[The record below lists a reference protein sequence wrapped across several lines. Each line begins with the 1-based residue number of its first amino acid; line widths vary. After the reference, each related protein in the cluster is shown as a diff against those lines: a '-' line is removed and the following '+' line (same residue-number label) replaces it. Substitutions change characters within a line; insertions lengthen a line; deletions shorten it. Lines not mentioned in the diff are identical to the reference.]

1 MQFGHE
7 PDEIKQYLD
16 ARYISAP
23 EAAWRLFG
31 MHLHEEVPNV
41 VRLALHLPGMHQV
54 VFDPEDE
61 AVEILSCADRK
72 KTTLT
77 EFFKTCIKKWT
88 IRKRG
93 FAIGRIYFASPSA
106 GERFYLRLLLTVVR
120 GPQSFDHLRVVN
132 GIQYSMFKSACI
144 ALSLLE
150 DDGKWKQCLEEAS
163 VMRSGSQLRA
173 LFAVILTQ

>member
-31 MHLHEEVPNV
+31 MRLYEEVRNI
-41 VRLALHLPGMHQV
+41 VRLALHIPGMHQV

-61 AVEILSCADRK
+61 AAEILSCAYHK

-77 EFFKTCIKKWT
+77 EFFETC
-88 IRKRG
+88 
-93 FAIGRIYFASPSA
+93 AS
-106 GERFYLRLLLTVVR
+106 
-120 GPQSFDHLRVVN
+120 SFDHLRVVN
-132 GIQYSMFKSACI
+132 DIQYSTFKSACI
-144 ALSLLE
+144 ALGLLE
-150 DDGKWKQCLEEAS
+150 NDGEWNQCLEEAS
-163 VMRSGSQLRA
+163 VMHSGSQLRA